1 MAIDAPGEARLLARA
16 VAAALP
22 DVALVLPA
30 GAEPSFSWKEAVET
44 LRETW
49 PIHYLVPGGASLRLD
64 GPGRSTTMRVLF
76 LGGTGNISTA
86 CVERALARGHH
97 VGVLTRGRRPV
108 PSGVEAI
115 VGDRDDPEAL
125 RRAAEGRWDAVA
137 DFLAYTPAQVD
148 AAVSAFA
155 GRAGQYVFIG
165 SAAAYD
171 KRAARLPI
179 TEDAPLANP
188 FWEYA
193 RLKIACEE
201 AVRRVH
207 REGKLPVTI
216 VRPSYTY
223 GPTWIPSGFG
233 GQDYTVVDRM
243 RRGLPIVC
251 HGDGTALWVMTHAS
265 DFAVAFVGL
274 LGHLGALGEAFH
286 ITSDEA
292 LTWDAIYETIARAA
306 GSRGPA
312 RPRPERPHR
321 GARARQGGEPPRRQ
335 GPEHLLR
342 QREGA
347 ASRAGV
353 PAARV
358 SFAEGIARSIAWF
371 DARLQSRRVVS
382 PAANENIERVLAAWG
397 RAWEGLPEGGP
408 R

>member
-1 MAIDAPGEARLLARA
+1 
-16 VAAALP
+16 
-22 DVALVLPA
+22 
-30 GAEPSFSWKEAVET
+30 
-44 LRETW
+44 
-49 PIHYLVPGGASLRLD
+49 
-64 GPGRSTTMRVLF
+64 MRVLF

-86 CVERALARGHH
+86 CVEHALARGHH
-97 VGVLTRGRRPV
+97 VGVLTRGHRPAR
-108 PSGVEAI
+108 PGVEAI
-115 VGDRDDPEAL
+115 VGDRDDPGAL
-125 RRAAEGRWDAVA
+125 RRAADRRWDAVA

-148 AAVSAFA
+148 MAVSAFA
-155 GRAGQYVFIG
+155 RRAGQYVFIG
-165 SAAAYD
+165 TAAAYD

-201 AVRRVH
+201 TVRRAH
-207 REGKLPVTI
+207 REGRLPVTI

-223 GPTWIPSGFG
+223 GLTWIPSGFG

-243 RRGLPIVC
+243 RRGLPVIC

-274 LGHLGALGEAFH
+274 LGHRGALGEAFH

-292 LTWDAIYETIARAA
+292 LPWEAIYETIARAA
-306 GSRGPA
+306 GAEA
-312 RPRPERPHR
+312 RLVHVPSALIAALTPDKGGSLLGDKAQSTFFDNAKVRRLVPEF
-321 GARARQGGEPPRRQ
+321 RAKV
-335 GPEHLLR
+335 
-342 QREGA
+342 A
-347 ASRAGV
+347 
-353 PAARV
+353 
-358 SFAEGIARSIAWF
+358 FAEGIARSVAWF
-371 DARLQSRRVVS
+371 DADASRRAVN

>member
-1 MAIDAPGEARLLARA
+1 
-16 VAAALP
+16 
-22 DVALVLPA
+22 
-30 GAEPSFSWKEAVET
+30 
-44 LRETW
+44 
-49 PIHYLVPGGASLRLD
+49 
-64 GPGRSTTMRVLF
+64 MRVLF

-97 VGVLTRGRRPV
+97 VGILTRGHRPA
-108 PSGVEAI
+108 PAGIEAI
-115 VGDRDDPEAL
+115 AGDRDDPEAL

-137 DFLAYTPAQVD
+137 DFLAYTPAQVGS
-148 AAVSAFA
+148 AIGAFA
-155 GRAGQYVFIG
+155 GCTGQYLFIG
-165 SAAAYD
+165 TAAAYD

-201 AVRRVH
+201 AVRRAH
-207 REGKLPVTI
+207 REGRLPATI

-243 RRGLPIVC
+243 RRGRPVVC

-274 LGHLGALGEAFH
+274 FGHPGALGEAVH
-286 ITSDEA
+286 ITSDEV

-306 GSRGPA
+306 GAEA
-312 RPRPERPHR
+312 RLVHVPSALIAALAPDKGGSLLGDKAQSTFFDNTKVRRLVPEFQPK
-321 GARARQGGEPPRRQ
+321 
-335 GPEHLLR
+335 
-342 QREGA
+342 
-347 ASRAGV
+347 
-353 PAARV
+353 V
-358 SFAEGIARSIAWF
+358 SFAEGMARTIAWF
-371 DARLQSRRVVS
+371 DADPSRRVVS
-382 PAANENIERVLAAWG
+382 AAANDNIERVLAAWG